1 MIFDTFIIGTLLR
14 TVKNCLTEGVSFLFY
29 ETLKNVCAER
39 NTSPSAVCLAL
50 GMSKS
55 NVTEWKN
62 GRSPKLDTVVQI
74 AEHLGVSPTELIPK
88 QNGG

>member
-1 MIFDTFIIGTLLR
+1 M
-14 TVKNCLTEGVSFLFY
+14 FY
-29 ETLKNVCAER
+29 EKLKDVCAKKD
-39 NTSPSAVCLAL
+39 TSPSAVCVAL

-74 AEHLGVSPTELIPK
+74 AEHLGISPAELIPK

>member
-1 MIFDTFIIGTLLR
+1 M
-14 TVKNCLTEGVSFLFY
+14 FY
-29 ETLKNVCAER
+29 EALKNVCAER

-88 QNGG
+88 QKEG